1 MIHVSIIVPV
11 YNASDFIVT
20 CMDSVSKQTANGG
33 VECIFIDDCSS
44 DNSTDLINEYIQSY
58 RGQIEFRLLKQ
69 TKNQGPSAARNRGI
83 IEAKGDYVFFL
94 DSDDEL
100 SADCI
105 SKLATLTDKNQADY
119 VQGTYFSDANYH
131 MPYYSATD
139 NGSKYCGTRTWLPE
153 FSDDRKFIKKTL
165 LNFNIIPFTPHN
177 RLVKRQLLLDN
188 NLLFNERI
196 CVREDFYWMFF
207 IAKAVTR
214 LAVCKD
220 ETYIRGYNESS
231 LTHDIKIDREILGS
245 RILIEDFSKN
255 IDPFMMGCQK
265 ELLLE
270 TLIITLNQKLYSDT
284 KDRQHLIR
292 KVCNANS
299 AIESVILRFYLCLP
313 KGALK
318 NKMLHLLTRLY
329 KIKDR

>member
-1 MIHVSIIVPV
+1 MIDVSVIVPV
-11 YNASDFIVT
+11 YNASNFIVS
-20 CMDSVSKQTANGG
+20 CMDSVSRQTANCGI
-33 VECIFIDDCSS
+33 ECIFVDDCSS
-44 DNSTDLINEYIQSY
+44 DNSIELISDYIQSY
-58 RGQIEFRLLKQ
+58 RGNIEFRLFKQ
-69 TKNQGPSAARNRGI
+69 AKNQGPSAARNRGI

-100 SADCI
+100 SSDCI
-105 SKLATLTDKNQADY
+105 FKLFTLVDKYQADY

-131 MPYYSATD
+131 MPYYSETD
-139 NGSKYCGTRTWLPE
+139 NGSNYYGTRALLPE

-188 NLLFNERI
+188 NLLFNEKI

-207 IAKAVTR
+207 IAKVVTS
-214 LAVCKD
+214 LAICKD
-220 ETYIRGYNESS
+220 ETYIRGYNEMS
-231 LTHDIKIDREILGS
+231 LTHDVKRDREILGS
-245 RILIEDFSKN
+245 RTLIEDFSKN
-255 IDPFMMGCQK
+255 IDPFMMGSQK

-270 TLIITLNQKLYSDT
+270 TLIMTLNQKFYSDV
-284 KDRQHLIR
+284 KDRQYLIN
-292 KVCNANS
+292 KVCNVNS
-299 AIESVILRFYLCLP
+299 VIESVILRIYLCLP
-313 KGALK
+313 KGSLK

>member
-11 YNASDFIVT
+11 YNASNFIAT
-20 CMDSVSKQTANGG
+20 CIDSVSRQTANGG
-33 VECIFIDDCSS
+33 VECLFIDDCSS
-44 DNSTDLINEYIQSY
+44 DNSTELISDYIQSY
-58 RGQIEFRLLKQ
+58 KGNIEFRLLKQ

-83 IEAKGDYVFFL
+83 IEAKGDYLFFL

-100 SADCI
+100 SSDCI
-105 SKLATLTDKNQADY
+105 SKLVTLADKYDADY

-131 MPYYSATD
+131 MPYYSETD
-139 NGSKYCGTRTWLPE
+139 NASKYCGTRAWLPE
-153 FSDDRKFIKKTL
+153 FSDDRKFIKTTL

-207 IAKAVTR
+207 IAKVVTR

-220 ETYIRGYNESS
+220 ETYIRGYNEGS
-231 LTHDIKIDREILGS
+231 LTHDVKIDREILGS
-245 RILIEDFSKN
+245 RTLIEDFSQN
-255 IDPFMMGCQK
+255 IDPFMMGSQK

-270 TLIITLNQKLYSDT
+270 TLIMTLNQKFYSDV
-284 KDRQHLIR
+284 KDRQYLIR
-292 KVCNANS
+292 KVCNVNS
-299 AIESVILRFYLCLP
+299 VIESVILRIYLCLP
-313 KGALK
+313 NGSLK